1 MKNKMSTENYVMNRI
16 LELQIILKEDCE
28 RDMSLEDILL
38 FLEDAMNYG
47 AFQIE
52 LLDYKLEGIS
62 LSYFET
68 IRLFLSE
75 NDNEDIL
82 WLYRNAQNFN
92 DVNIESMEERLYGD
106 NNVPVNGKQKSMEIL
121 TKAMLR

>member
-92 DVNIESMEERLYGD
+92 DVNIESIEERLYGD
-106 NNVPVNGKQKSMEIL
+106 NNVPVNGKQKSMKIL

>member
-52 LLDYKLEGIS
+52 LLDYKLGGIS

-92 DVNIESMEERLYGD
+92 DVNIESIEERLYGD
-106 NNVPVNGKQKSMEIL
+106 NNVPVNGKQKSMKIL

>member
-1 MKNKMSTENYVMNRI
+1 MSTENYVMNRI

-92 DVNIESMEERLYGD
+92 DVNIESIEERLYGD

>member
-1 MKNKMSTENYVMNRI
+1 
-16 LELQIILKEDCE
+16 
-28 RDMSLEDILL
+28 MSLEDILL

-92 DVNIESMEERLYGD
+92 DVNIESIEERLYGD

>member
-1 MKNKMSTENYVMNRI
+1 MSTENYVMNRI

-52 LLDYKLEGIS
+52 LLDYKLGGIS

-92 DVNIESMEERLYGD
+92 DVNIESIEERLYGD
-106 NNVPVNGKQKSMEIL
+106 NNVPVNGKQKSMKIL

>member
-1 MKNKMSTENYVMNRI
+1 MSTENYVMNRI

-92 DVNIESMEERLYGD
+92 DVNIESIEERLYGD
-106 NNVPVNGKQKSMEIL
+106 NNVPVNGKQKSMKIL